1 MWPIWGVPNRA
12 DLDFT
17 ETINKRMR
25 VPNRLKAAD
34 ESSLK
39 YPKRAPSEDFPSPF
53 QMYVPDR
60 LLPAETRDIPFR
72 PALVN
77 QIRQHCLA
85 VADPL
90 LEPSGPTTIHEEHP
104 ILSLVSRPGSQKRKR
119 LSHQGRAR
127 KERILS
133 ETSQLALC
141 GVRQRREW
149 LDTSLPPDPAPQFP
163 PFHLE
168 GRIFSLQNIL
178 QALRFLGHQL
188 FQLFWKP
195 GHAPLSAPETSV
207 ILESSLE
214 EIGTAEILAMRKQL
228 AKISGRLR
236 SLEEKYMGWRQKE
249 LVVYSVLVST
259 YLLNMWLWM
268 RR

>member
-1 MWPIWGVPNRA
+1 MWPVWSVPNRA

-17 ETINKRMR
+17 EAINKRMR
-25 VPNRLKAAD
+25 VPNRLKVAD
-34 ESSLK
+34 DSGSR
-39 YPKRAPSEDFPSPF
+39 YPKRASSEDFPSAF

-60 LLPAETRDIPFR
+60 LLPAESRDVAFK

-77 QIRQHCLA
+77 QIRQHGLA

-90 LEPSGPTTIHEEHP
+90 LEPSVPPTIYEEHP
-104 ILSLVSRPGSQKRKR
+104 ILSFVSRPGSQKRKR
-119 LSHQGRAR
+119 LISQGRAR

-133 ETSQLALC
+133 GTSQLALC
-141 GVRQRREW
+141 LNERHEG

-163 PFHLE
+163 SFPLE

-178 QALRFLGHQL
+178 QALRFLGHRL

-195 GHAPLSAPETSV
+195 GSAPLSAPETNV
-207 ILESSLE
+207 ILENSFE
-214 EIGTAEILAMRKQL
+214 EIDTTEILAMRKQL

-236 SLEEKYMGWRQKE
+236 CLEEQYRGWRQKE

-259 YLLNMWLWM
+259 CLLNMWLWM